1 MTTRS
6 LNPARQ
12 LNLVRRLSLDDCQTV
27 ADLETQLFAGRFTPQ
42 SLRDMLNKPAF
53 YGAVLPAVGQA
64 KEPAVGLAA
73 GSAAAIHAY
82 YLSMITADC
91 ADIIA
96 IGTHSDWQR
105 RGFGRIMLEHLI
117 GVTEQQH
124 VEKILLEVAADNMPA
139 RQLYDSCGFVEIGCR
154 KNYYKRGETRCDA
167 VIMARLRGSAF
178 S

>member
-1 MTTRS
+1 MTTRP
-6 LNPARQ
+6 LNPARP
-12 LNLVRRLSLDDCQTV
+12 LNLVRRLNLDDCQAV

-64 KEPAVGLAA
+64 A

-82 YLSMITADC
+82 YLSTISADC

-96 IGTHSDWQR
+96 IGTHRDWQR

-117 GVTEQQH
+117 GVTERQH

>member
-1 MTTRS
+1 MTTRP
-6 LNPARQ
+6 LNPARP
-12 LNLVRRLSLDDCQTV
+12 LNLVRPLNLDDCQAV
-27 ADLETQLFAGRFTPQ
+27 ADLETQLFAGRFTAQ

-64 KEPAVGLAA
+64 VGQ
-73 GSAAAIHAY
+73 AAAIHAY
-82 YLSMITADC
+82 YLSTITADC

>member
-1 MTTRS
+1 MTTRP
-6 LNPARQ
+6 LNPARP
-12 LNLVRRLSLDDCQTV
+12 LNLVRRLNLDDCQAV
-27 ADLETQLFAGRFTPQ
+27 ADLETQLFAGRFTAQ

-64 KEPAVGLAA
+64 VGQ
-73 GSAAAIHAY
+73 AAAIHAY
-82 YLSMITADC
+82 YLSTITADC

>member
-6 LNPARQ
+6 LNPARP
-12 LNLVRRLSLDDCQTV
+12 LNLVRRLNLTDCQTV
-27 ADLETQLFAGRFTPQ
+27 ADLETQLFAGRFTLQ

-53 YGAVLPAVGQA
+53 YGAVLPAAGQA
-64 KEPAVGLAA
+64 AV
-73 GSAAAIHAY
+73 IHAY
-82 YLSMITADC
+82 CLSMITADC

-124 VEKILLEVAADNMPA
+124 VAKILLEVAADNIPA

-154 KNYYKRGETRCDA
+154 KNYYKRGETRRDA
-167 VIMARLRGSAF
+167 VIMARLRGPAF

>member
-1 MTTRS
+1 MTTRP
-6 LNPARQ
+6 LNPARP
-12 LNLVRRLSLDDCQTV
+12 LNLVRPLNLDDCQAV
-27 ADLETQLFAGRFTPQ
+27 ADLETQLFAGRFTAQ

-53 YGAVLPAVGQA
+53 YGAVLPAVG
-64 KEPAVGLAA
+64 KAA

-82 YLSMITADC
+82 YLSTISADC

-96 IGTHSDWQR
+96 IGTHRDWQR

-117 GVTEQQH
+117 GVTERQH

>member
-6 LNPARQ
+6 LNPARP
-12 LNLVRRLSLDDCQTV
+12 LNLVRRLNLDDCQAV
-27 ADLETQLFAGRFTPQ
+27 ADLETQHFAGRFTTQ

-53 YGAVLPAVGQA
+53 YGAVL
-64 KEPAVGLAA
+64 PAVGLAA

-139 RQLYDSCGFVEIGCR
+139 RQLYDSFGFVEIGCR

-167 VIMARLRGSAF
+167 IIMARLRGSAF

>member
-1 MTTRS
+1 MTTRP
-6 LNPARQ
+6 LNPARP
-12 LNLVRRLSLDDCQTV
+12 LNLVRPLNLDDCQAV

-42 SLRDMLNKPAF
+42 SLRDMLKKPAF
-53 YGAVLPAVGQA
+53 YGAVLPAVGQ
-64 KEPAVGLAA
+64 EVGLAA
-73 GSAAAIHAY
+73 GPAAVIHAY
-82 YLSMITADC
+82 YLSIITADC

-117 GVTEQQH
+117 GVTERQH

-154 KNYYKRGETRCDA
+154 KNYYKLGEIRCDA

>member
-1 MTTRS
+1 MTTRP
-6 LNPARQ
+6 LNPARP
-12 LNLVRRLSLDDCQTV
+12 LNLVRPLNLDDCQAV

-64 KEPAVGLAA
+64 VGQ
-73 GSAAAIHAY
+73 AAAIHAY
-82 YLSMITADC
+82 YLSIITADC

>member
-1 MTTRS
+1 MTTRP
-6 LNPARQ
+6 LNPARP
-12 LNLVRRLSLDDCQTV
+12 LNLVRRLNLDDCQAV

-64 KEPAVGLAA
+64 VGQ
-73 GSAAAIHAY
+73 AAAIHAY
-82 YLSMITADC
+82 YLSTISADC

>member
-6 LNPARQ
+6 LNPARP
-12 LNLVRRLSLDDCQTV
+12 LNLVRRLNLDDCKAV
-27 ADLETQLFAGRFTPQ
+27 ADLETQLFAGRFTAQ

-64 KEPAVGLAA
+64 VGQ
-73 GSAAAIHAY
+73 AAAIHAY
-82 YLSMITADC
+82 YLSTISADC

-96 IGTHSDWQR
+96 IGTHRDWQR

-117 GVTEQQH
+117 GVTERQH
-124 VEKILLEVAADNMPA
+124 VEKILLEVAADNIPA

>member
-1 MTTRS
+1 MKTRP
-6 LNPARQ
+6 LNPAGP
-12 LNLVRRLSLDDCQTV
+12 LNLVRPLNLDDCQAV
-27 ADLETQLFAGRFTPQ
+27 ADLETQLFASRFTAQ

-64 KEPAVGLAA
+64 
-73 GSAAAIHAY
+73 AAIHAY
-82 YLSMITADC
+82 YLSTITADC

-124 VEKILLEVAADNMPA
+124 VEKIVLEVAADNMPA
-139 RQLYDSCGFVEIGCR
+139 RQLYDSWGFVEIGCR

-167 VIMARLRGSAF
+167 VIMARLRGSTF

>member
-1 MTTRS
+1 MTTRP
-6 LNPARQ
+6 LNPARP
-12 LNLVRRLSLDDCQTV
+12 LNLVRPLNLDDCQAV
-27 ADLETQLFAGRFTPQ
+27 ADLETQLFAGRFTAQ

-64 KEPAVGLAA
+64 VGQ
-73 GSAAAIHAY
+73 AAAIHAY
-82 YLSMITADC
+82 YLSTISADC

-96 IGTHSDWQR
+96 IGTHRDWQR

-117 GVTEQQH
+117 GVTQQQH

>member
-1 MTTRS
+1 MTTRP
-6 LNPARQ
+6 LNPARP
-12 LNLVRRLSLDDCQTV
+12 LNLVRPLNLDDCQAV
-27 ADLETQLFAGRFTPQ
+27 ADLETQLFAGRFTAQ

-64 KEPAVGLAA
+64 VGQ
-73 GSAAAIHAY
+73 AAAIHAY
-82 YLSMITADC
+82 YLSTISAEC

-96 IGTHSDWQR
+96 IGTHRDWQH

-117 GVTEQQH
+117 GVTERQH

>member
-1 MTTRS
+1 MTMRP
-6 LNPARQ
+6 LNPARP
-12 LNLVRRLSLDDCQTV
+12 LNLVRRLNLDDCQAV
-27 ADLETQLFAGRFTPQ
+27 ADLETQLFAGRFTAQ
-42 SLRDMLNKPAF
+42 SLRDMLNKPVF

-64 KEPAVGLAA
+64 VGQ
-73 GSAAAIHAY
+73 AAAIHAY
-82 YLSMITADC
+82 YLSTISADC

-96 IGTHSDWQR
+96 IGTHRDWQR

-117 GVTEQQH
+117 GVTERQH

>member
-1 MTTRS
+1 MTTRP
-6 LNPARQ
+6 LNPARP
-12 LNLVRRLSLDDCQTV
+12 LNLVRPLNLDDCQAV
-27 ADLETQLFAGRFTPQ
+27 ADLETQLFAGRFTAQ

-64 KEPAVGLAA
+64 VGQ
-73 GSAAAIHAY
+73 AAAIHAY
-82 YLSMITADC
+82 YLSTITADC

-96 IGTHSDWQR
+96 IGTHRDWQR

-139 RQLYDSCGFVEIGCR
+139 RQLYASCGFVEIGCR

>member
-1 MTTRS
+1 MTTRP
-6 LNPARQ
+6 LNPARP
-12 LNLVRRLSLDDCQTV
+12 LNLVRRLNLDDCQAV
-27 ADLETQLFAGRFTPQ
+27 ADLETQLFAGRFTAQ

-64 KEPAVGLAA
+64 VGQ
-73 GSAAAIHAY
+73 AAAIHAY
-82 YLSMITADC
+82 YLSTISADC

-96 IGTHSDWQR
+96 IGTHRDWQR

-117 GVTEQQH
+117 GVTERQH

>member
-1 MTTRS
+1 MTTRP
-6 LNPARQ
+6 LNPARP
-12 LNLVRRLSLDDCQTV
+12 LNLVRPLNLDDCQAV
-27 ADLETQLFAGRFTPQ
+27 ADLETQLFAGRFTAQ

-53 YGAVLPAVGQA
+53 YGAVLPVVGQAVGQ
-64 KEPAVGLAA
+64 
-73 GSAAAIHAY
+73 AAAIHAY
-82 YLSMITADC
+82 YLSTISADC

-96 IGTHSDWQR
+96 IGTHRDWQR

-117 GVTEQQH
+117 GVTERQH

>member
-1 MTTRS
+1 MTTRP
-6 LNPARQ
+6 LNPARP
-12 LNLVRRLSLDDCQTV
+12 LNLVRPLNLDDCQAV
-27 ADLETQLFAGRFTPQ
+27 ADLETQLFAGRFTAQ

-64 KEPAVGLAA
+64 VGQ
-73 GSAAAIHAY
+73 AAAIHAY
-82 YLSMITADC
+82 YLSTITADC

-96 IGTHSDWQR
+96 IGTHRDWQR

-117 GVTEQQH
+117 GVTERQH

>member
-1 MTTRS
+1 MTTRP
-6 LNPARQ
+6 LNPARP
-12 LNLVRRLSLDDCQTV
+12 LNLVRRLNLDDCQAV
-27 ADLETQLFAGRFTPQ
+27 ADLETQLFDGRFTAQ

-53 YGAVLPAVGQA
+53 YGAVLPAVGL
-64 KEPAVGLAA
+64 EVGLEV
-73 GSAAAIHAY
+73 GPAAAIHAY

-96 IGTHSDWQR
+96 IGTHRDWQR

-167 VIMARLRGSAF
+167 AIMARLRGSAF

>member
-1 MTTRS
+1 MTTRP
-6 LNPARQ
+6 LNPARP
-12 LNLVRRLSLDDCQTV
+12 LNLVRPLNLDDCQAV
-27 ADLETQLFAGRFTPQ
+27 ADLETQLFAGRFTAQ

-64 KEPAVGLAA
+64 A
-73 GSAAAIHAY
+73 GSAVVIHAY
-82 YLSMITADC
+82 CLSTITADC

>member
-1 MTTRS
+1 MTTRP
-6 LNPARQ
+6 LNLARP
-12 LNLVRRLSLDDCQTV
+12 LNLVRRLNLDDCQAV

-53 YGAVLPAVGQA
+53 YGAVL
-64 KEPAVGLAA
+64 PAVGLAA

-139 RQLYDSCGFVEIGCR
+139 RQLYDSCGFVEIGWR
-154 KNYYKRGETRCDA
+154 KNYYKRVETRCDA
-167 VIMARLRGSAF
+167 VIMARLRGSACG
-178 S
+178 

>member
-1 MTTRS
+1 MTTRP
-6 LNPARQ
+6 LNLARP
-12 LNLVRRLSLDDCQTV
+12 LNLVRRLNLGDCQAV

-53 YGAVLPAVGQA
+53 YGAVLPAVGL
-64 KEPAVGLAA
+64 EA

-91 ADIIA
+91 ADIVA

-105 RGFGRIMLEHLI
+105 RGFGRAMLEHLI
-117 GVTEQQH
+117 DVTEQQH
-124 VEKILLEVAADNMPA
+124 VEKILLEVAADNIPA

>member
-1 MTTRS
+1 MKTRP
-6 LNPARQ
+6 LNPVRP
-12 LNLVRRLSLDDCQTV
+12 LNLDDCQAV
-27 ADLETQLFAGRFTPQ
+27 ADLETQLFAGRFTAQ

-64 KEPAVGLAA
+64 A
-73 GSAAAIHAY
+73 GSAVVIHAY
-82 YLSMITADC
+82 CLSTTTADC

-139 RQLYDSCGFVEIGCR
+139 RQLYASCGFVEIGCR

>member
-6 LNPARQ
+6 LNPARR
-12 LNLVRRLSLDDCQTV
+12 LNLDDCQVV

-42 SLRDMLNKPAF
+42 SLREMLNKPAF
-53 YGAVLPAVGQA
+53 FGAVLPVVGQA
-64 KEPAVGLAA
+64 EGP
-73 GSAAAIHAY
+73 AAAIHAY

-139 RQLYDSCGFVEIGCR
+139 RQLYDSFGFVEIGHR
-154 KNYYKRGETRCDA
+154 KNYYKRGETLCDA

>member
-1 MTTRS
+1 MTMRP
-6 LNPARQ
+6 LNPARP
-12 LNLVRRLSLDDCQTV
+12 LNLVRRLNLDDCQAV
-27 ADLETQLFAGRFTPQ
+27 ADLETQLFAGRFTAQ

-64 KEPAVGLAA
+64 VGQ
-73 GSAAAIHAY
+73 AAAIHAY
-82 YLSMITADC
+82 YLSTISADC

-96 IGTHSDWQR
+96 IGTHRDWQR

-117 GVTEQQH
+117 GVTERQH
-124 VEKILLEVAADNMPA
+124 VEKTLLEVAADNMPA

-167 VIMARLRGSAF
+167 VIMARLRGLAF

>member
-1 MTTRS
+1 MTTRP
-6 LNPARQ
+6 LHPVRP
-12 LNLVRRLSLDDCQTV
+12 LNLVRRLNLDDCQAV

-53 YGAVLPAVGQA
+53 YGAVL
-64 KEPAVGLAA
+64 PAVGLAA

-117 GVTEQQH
+117 DVTEQQH

>member
-1 MTTRS
+1 MTTRP
-6 LNPARQ
+6 LNPARP
-12 LNLVRRLSLDDCQTV
+12 LNLVRPLNLDDCQAV
-27 ADLETQLFAGRFTPQ
+27 ADLETQLFAGRFTAQ
-42 SLRDMLNKPAF
+42 SLSDMLNKPAF

-64 KEPAVGLAA
+64 
-73 GSAAAIHAY
+73 AAIHAY
-82 YLSMITADC
+82 YLSTISADC

-96 IGTHSDWQR
+96 IGTHRDWQR

-117 GVTEQQH
+117 GVTERQH

>member
-1 MTTRS
+1 MTTRP
-6 LNPARQ
+6 LNPARP
-12 LNLVRRLSLDDCQTV
+12 LNLDDCQAV
-27 ADLETQLFAGRFTPQ
+27 ADLETQLFAGRFTAQ

-64 KEPAVGLAA
+64 VGQ
-73 GSAAAIHAY
+73 AAAIHAY
-82 YLSMITADC
+82 YLSTISADC

-96 IGTHSDWQR
+96 IGTHRDWQR

-117 GVTEQQH
+117 GVTERQH

-154 KNYYKRGETRCDA
+154 KNYYNRGETRCDA

>member
-1 MTTRS
+1 MKTRPLS
-6 LNPARQ
+6 
-12 LNLVRRLSLDDCQTV
+12 LVRRLNLDDCQAV
-27 ADLETQLFAGRFTPQ
+27 ADLETQLFAGRFTAQ

-64 KEPAVGLAA
+64 VGQ
-73 GSAAAIHAY
+73 AAAIHAY
-82 YLSMITADC
+82 YLSTISADC

-96 IGTHSDWQR
+96 IGTHRDWQR

-117 GVTEQQH
+117 GVTERQH

>member
-1 MTTRS
+1 MTMRP
-6 LNPARQ
+6 LNPARP
-12 LNLVRRLSLDDCQTV
+12 LNLVRRLNLDDCQAI
-27 ADLETQLFAGRFTPQ
+27 ADLETQLFAGRFTAQ

-64 KEPAVGLAA
+64 VGQ
-73 GSAAAIHAY
+73 AAAIHAY
-82 YLSMITADC
+82 YLSTISADC

-96 IGTHSDWQR
+96 IGTHRDWQR

-117 GVTEQQH
+117 GVTERQH

>member
-1 MTTRS
+1 MTMRP
-6 LNPARQ
+6 LNPARP
-12 LNLVRRLSLDDCQTV
+12 LNLVRRLNLDDCQAV
-27 ADLETQLFAGRFTPQ
+27 ADLETQLFAGRFTAQ

-64 KEPAVGLAA
+64 VGQ
-73 GSAAAIHAY
+73 AAAIHAY
-82 YLSMITADC
+82 YLSTISADC

-96 IGTHSDWQR
+96 IGTHRDWQR

-117 GVTEQQH
+117 GVTERQH

>member
-1 MTTRS
+1 MTTRP
-6 LNPARQ
+6 LNPARP
-12 LNLVRRLSLDDCQTV
+12 LNLVRPLNLDDCQAV
-27 ADLETQLFAGRFTPQ
+27 ADLETQLFAGRFTAQ

-53 YGAVLPAVGQA
+53 YGAVLPAVG
-64 KEPAVGLAA
+64 KAA

-82 YLSMITADC
+82 YLSTISADC

-96 IGTHSDWQR
+96 IGTHRDWQR

-124 VEKILLEVAADNMPA
+124 VEKILLEVAAENMPA

-154 KNYYKRGETRCDA
+154 KNYYNRGETRCDA

>member
-1 MTTRS
+1 MTTRP
-6 LNPARQ
+6 LNPARP
-12 LNLVRRLSLDDCQTV
+12 LNLVRPLNLDDCQAV
-27 ADLETQLFAGRFTPQ
+27 ADLETQLFAGRFTAQ
-42 SLRDMLNKPAF
+42 SLRDMLNKPVF

-64 KEPAVGLAA
+64 VGQ
-73 GSAAAIHAY
+73 AAAIHAY
-82 YLSMITADC
+82 YLSTISADC

-96 IGTHSDWQR
+96 IGTHRDWQR

-117 GVTEQQH
+117 GVTERQH